1 MATIYSFAN
10 VGPVIKVT
18 ETTDSAVTKALFFKP
33 EQVKELPADS
43 KIRFDNG
50 NEALVLS
57 HSQSG
62 GTYADYSSF
71 VSGIESLI
79 ASCTTKVDVQEFTG
93 TFNTTNLATS
103 ANQDAGNISLA
114 NILSQLVTN
123 QNIGGKSESL
133 TPDTLAVTASSAYA
147 SGNLVGNKMKFTGIL
162 GAKKTGI
169 LHSLCIR
176 DISNTAKLPMQLIIF
191 NADPSAT
198 IFTDKSAFTINAA
211 DKAKIMRSIPISA
224 SDYTTIGGVAI
235 VDLRNL
241 GGVIKSATQDLFA
254 CLVATGAGSG
264 NFSATTD
271 LNISIGVIQD

>member
-1 MATIYSFAN
+1 MNLTLSLN
-10 VGPVIKVT
+10 G
-18 ETTDSAVTKALFFKP
+18 SSLRAVD
-33 EQVKELPADS
+33 ADS
-43 KIRFDNG
+43 KG
-50 NEALVLS
+50 NDYDFPLLS
-57 HSQSG
+57 TMITYDEEG
-62 GTYADYSSF
+62 GACELSCEGRKLYFTPGQVSSPTLADIPAVRTQMATWLSSAT
-71 VSGIESLI
+71 L
-79 ASCTTKVDVQEFTG
+79 KVDNVELNNV
-93 TFNTTNLATS
+93 TFDGSTLAKDASLTS
-103 ANQDAGNISLA
+103 ILA
-114 NILSQLVTN
+114 QLVTN

-198 IFTDKSAFTINAA
+198 TFTDKSAFTINAA
-211 DKAKIMRSIPISA
+211 DKAKIMRSIPIAA
-224 SDYTTIGGVAI
+224 SDYVTIGGVPV